1 MPGDDSAVSATAPGT
16 PGAGAGRPVGRS
28 AVRRRV
34 RRLIDGGLLLQG
46 GVQGSPVL
54 RLFARWVR
62 RPLLPA
68 VRLWRRNIQLKVVAT
83 TLLMSL
89 GVVLLLGFVVIGQVR
104 NGLLDAKVKGAESQA
119 TGGFR
124 VAETLAR
131 SAGEG
136 TSDGNARDG
145 LPRQN
150 SAIWLNDL
158 VQQMSASGQGAFHVV
173 TLNPPGEGGNVSA
186 RAPRGS
192 GNVDAPASVPL
203 TLREGVD
210 DNTGP
215 SRSYT
220 RIIYSDGRPSQP
232 GLAIGTQ
239 LSTPQSDRY
248 ELYYLF
254 PLAQEEKSLSLVKT
268 TLATAGLFVVVL
280 LGAIAWLVVRQV
292 VTPVRM
298 AAGIAERLSAGRL
311 QERMKVTGEDDI
323 ARLGEAFN
331 KMAQNLQLK
340 IQQLEALS
348 RMQRR
353 FVSDVS
359 HELRTPLTTVRM
371 AADVIHEA
379 RVDFD
384 PVTARSAE
392 LLADQL
398 DRFESLLADLL
409 EISRF
414 DAGAAALE
422 AEPIDLR
429 EVVRRVVGGAE
440 PLAERKG
447 TRIRVVGDQQPVIAE
462 ADTRRVERVLRNLV
476 VNAVEHGEG
485 RDVVVRLATA
495 GGAVAVAV
503 RDYGVGL
510 KPGEATRVFSR
521 FWRADPARARTTG
534 GTGLGLSI
542 ALEDAR
548 LHGGWLQAWGEPG
561 GGSQF
566 RLTLPRTADEALRGS
581 PIPLEPEDSRRNR
594 DAAQGPPPPP
604 ADGSA
609 VTVPAQLSAAA
620 RAVPAPATGR
630 RDPAAGL
637 HSRPGA
643 PRSAAST
650 VPPRAGGPGRS
661 PLPQQGGSTTGTT
674 PVVDPAALPSN
685 GSRVVPR
692 RDGTG
697 PASATH
703 GEATEDVTTLCGP
716 GTTSGARRPHTPGD
730 GTGPAAA
737 PDTGARDGR
746 GVRKGHGD
754 GRDDGRG
761 AGRGAGDVDGDVG
774 EDVDGRD
781 DGSGHEHVGGHGDRH
796 VGGRRDLGGRVDADR
811 HRGGDRSAGGDR
823 GTGGAGDRTG
833 APGTSAALTGTTGDR
848 PGNEREEPRG

>member
-1 MPGDDSAVSATAPGT
+1 M
-16 PGAGAGRPVGRS
+16 
-28 AVRRRV
+28 
-34 RRLIDGGLLLQG
+34 LLQG

-54 RLFARWVR
+54 RLFVRWVR

-68 VRLWRRNIQLKVVAT
+68 VRLWRRNIQLKVVVT

-89 GVVLLLGFVVIGQVR
+89 GVVLMLGFAVMSSVN
-104 NGLLDAKVKGAESQA
+104 NGLLKAKVKASQSQA
-119 TGGFR
+119 DGGFR
-124 VAETLAR
+124 AAQDSVNAAR
-131 SAGEG
+131 QSTGQG
-136 TSDGNARDG
+136 QG
-145 LPRQN
+145 Q
-150 SAIWLNDL
+150 
-158 VQQMSASGQGAFHVV
+158 GQGADGSTVDGRNAAVWMSDLVEQLSSGGQNAFAVV
-173 TLNPPGEGGNVSA
+173 TLMSTSDAASV
-186 RAPRGS
+186 RGS
-192 GNVDAPASVPL
+192 RASGGVEPILSVPEE
-203 TLREGVD
+203 LRGRVD
-210 DNTGP
+210 QGTEVLQAN
-215 SRSYT
+215 T
-220 RIIYSDGRPSQP
+220 RIVYDDGREPQP
-232 GLAIGTQ
+232 GLVIGKRLNDPNGHPYQ
-239 LSTPQSDRY
+239 
-248 ELYYLF
+248 LYYLF
-254 PLAQEEKSLSLVKT
+254 PLTQEEESLNLVRT

-340 IQQLEALS
+340 IQQLEELS

-440 PLAERKG
+440 MLAERKG
-447 TRIRVVGDQQPVIAE
+447 THIRVVGDQQPVVAE
-462 ADTRRVERVLRNLV
+462 ADARRVERVLRNLV

-485 RDVVVRLATA
+485 KDVVVRLAAA

-566 RLTLPRTADEALRGS
+566 RLTLPRTADEPLRGS
-581 PIPLEPEDSRRNR
+581 PIPLEPEDSRRHRGLN
-594 DAAQGPPPPP
+594 DAGLPV
-604 ADGSA
+604 DGGNKLA
-609 VTVPAQLSAAA
+609 TVPAQAAGSE
-620 RAVPAPATGR
+620 RVSPPVPAKGPI
-630 RDPAAGL
+630 
-637 HSRPGA
+637 A
-643 PRSAAST
+643 PRL
-650 VPPRAGGPGRS
+650 VRAGA
-661 PLPQQGGSTTGTT
+661 
-674 PVVDPAALPSN
+674 VDPAALPGS
-685 GSRVVPR
+685 GSRVVSR
-692 RDGTG
+692 RPADDEPEG
-697 PASATH
+697 PERPEGPEGPERPEGSEH
-703 GEATEDVTTLCGP
+703 LGSSGGP
-716 GTTSGARRPHTPGD
+716 GTPGND
-730 GTGPAAA
+730 VAGG
-737 PDTGARDGR
+737 DEVRDGASQPESQAA
-746 GVRKGHGD
+746 GD
-754 GRDDGRG
+754 GR
-761 AGRGAGDVDGDVG
+761 VQ
-774 EDVDGRD
+774 
-781 DGSGHEHVGGHGDRH
+781 
-796 VGGRRDLGGRVDADR
+796 
-811 HRGGDRSAGGDR
+811 
-823 GTGGAGDRTG
+823 
-833 APGTSAALTGTTGDR
+833 APTESVAESAAESEVGPEAGSV
-848 PGNEREEPRG
+848 REGESTRGR

>member
-1 MPGDDSAVSATAPGT
+1 MSGGGAASAPGR
-16 PGAGAGRPVGRS
+16 PGNRPGRPAGRKAAGSRWGR
-28 AVRRRV
+28 
-34 RRLIDGGLLLQG
+34 LLEGGLLQG

-54 RLFARWVR
+54 RLFMRWVR
-62 RPLLPA
+62 RPLLP
-68 VRLWRRNIQLKVVAT
+68 VMRLWRRNIQLKVVVT

-104 NGLLDAKVKGAESQA
+104 NGLLDAKVKASQSQA
-119 TGGFR
+119 TGGFA
-124 VAETLAR
+124 VAKQKADEAASSTGDEA
-131 SAGEG
+131 SAV
-136 TSDGNARDG
+136 DG
-145 LPRQN
+145 RQSQN
-150 SAIWLNDL
+150 VIQWMSDL
-158 VQQMSASGQGAFHVV
+158 VESLSSGGQGAFDVV
-173 TLNPPGEGGNVSA
+173 TLPAGDESGGGRS
-186 RAPRGS
+186 PRGS
-192 GNVDAPASVPL
+192 GYVDPSASVPVD
-203 TLREGVD
+203 LRTRVH
-210 DNTGP
+210 T
-215 SRSYT
+215 STTAAQSYT
-220 RIIYSDGRPSQP
+220 RIVYSNGKDSQP
-232 GLAIGTQ
+232 ALVIGKQ
-239 LSTPQSDRY
+239 VNDPNGDPY

-254 PLAQEEKSLSLVKT
+254 PLSQEEKSLSLVKG

-340 IQQLEALS
+340 IQQLEDLS

-379 RVDFD
+379 REDFD

-422 AEPIDLR
+422 AEAIDLR
-429 EVVRRVVGGAE
+429 EVVRRVVSGAE

-447 TRIRVVGDQQPVIAE
+447 SRIRVVGDQQPVVAE
-462 ADTRRVERVLRNLV
+462 ADARRVERVLRNLV

-485 RDVVVRLATA
+485 KDVVVKLAAA

-566 RLTLPRTADEALRGS
+566 RLTLPRTADEQLRGS
-581 PIPLEPEDSRRNR
+581 PIPLEPKDSRRN
-594 DAAQGPPPPP
+594 AGQGEAGPPSDDDKR
-604 ADGSA
+604 A
-609 VTVPAQLSAAA
+609 TVPAQSTGGQVPPLPPHTSLPQRLAAVAPTADPTALPGSGA
-620 RAVPAPATGR
+620 RVV
-630 RDPAAGL
+630 
-637 HSRPGA
+637 SRPGA
-643 PRSAAST
+643 TLRHRNEAPATDAEPDTNRATAAE
-650 VPPRAGGPGRS
+650 
-661 PLPQQGGSTTGTT
+661 
-674 PVVDPAALPSN
+674 DSN
-685 GSRVVPR
+685 
-692 RDGTG
+692 T
-697 PASATH
+697 A
-703 GEATEDVTTLCGP
+703 GEAF
-716 GTTSGARRPHTPGD
+716 R
-730 GTGPAAA
+730 
-737 PDTGARDGR
+737 GR
-746 GVRKGHGD
+746 
-754 GRDDGRG
+754 
-761 AGRGAGDVDGDVG
+761 
-774 EDVDGRD
+774 
-781 DGSGHEHVGGHGDRH
+781 
-796 VGGRRDLGGRVDADR
+796 
-811 HRGGDRSAGGDR
+811 
-823 GTGGAGDRTG
+823 
-833 APGTSAALTGTTGDR
+833 
-848 PGNEREEPRG
+848 

>member
-1 MPGDDSAVSATAPGT
+1 MSGDSAASAPGRT
-16 PGAGAGRPVGRS
+16 GARAGRPVGRKGAGS
-28 AVRRRV
+28 RWG
-34 RRLIDGGLLLQG
+34 RLLEGGLLHG

-54 RLFARWVR
+54 RLLLRWVR
-62 RPLLPA
+62 RPLLP
-68 VRLWRRNIQLKVVAT
+68 VMRLWRRNIQLKVVAT

-104 NGLLDAKVKGAESQA
+104 NGLLDAKVKASQSQA
-119 TGGFR
+119 TGGFA
-124 VAETLAR
+124 VAKQKADEAA
-131 SAGEG
+131 SG
-136 TSDGNARDG
+136 TSEETTPGDGHSS
-145 LPRQN
+145 QN
-150 SAIWLNDL
+150 VISWMSEL
-158 VQQMSASGQGAFHVV
+158 VSSLSSGGQGAFDVV
-173 TLNPPGEGGNVSA
+173 TLPAGDDSAGGRGP
-186 RAPRGS
+186 RAS
-192 GNVDAPASVPL
+192 GQVDPTASVPEA
-203 TLREGVD
+203 LRARINGSMVAAQ
-210 DNTGP
+210 
-215 SRSYT
+215 SYT
-220 RIIYSDGRPSQP
+220 RIVYKDVDKEPQP
-232 GLAIGTQ
+232 ALVIGKQ
-239 LSTPQSDRY
+239 VNDPNGDPYQ
-248 ELYYLF
+248 LYYLF
-254 PLAQEEKSLSLVKT
+254 PLTQEEKSLSLVKG

-340 IQQLEALS
+340 IQQLEDLS

-379 RVDFD
+379 REDFD

-429 EVVRRVVGGAE
+429 EVVRRVVSGAE

-447 TRIRVVGDQQPVIAE
+447 TRIRVTGDQQPVVAE
-462 ADTRRVERVLRNLV
+462 ADARRLERVLRNLV

-485 RDVVVRLATA
+485 RDVVVRLAAA

-566 RLTLPRTADEALRGS
+566 RLTLPRTADEPLRGS
-581 PIPLEPEDSRRNR
+581 PIPLEPKDSRRNR
-594 DAAQGPPPPP
+594 GLADAGLPH
-604 ADGSA
+604 DGA
-609 VTVPAQLSAAA
+609 KRATVPVQAAGGAAA
-620 RAVPAPATGR
+620 RTRDPIASRPAPAAPTA
-630 RDPAAGL
+630 DP
-637 HSRPGA
+637 
-643 PRSAAST
+643 T
-650 VPPRAGGPGRS
+650 
-661 PLPQQGGSTTGTT
+661 
-674 PVVDPAALPSN
+674 ALPGN
-685 GSRVVPR
+685 GARVVPR
-692 RDGTG
+692 
-697 PASATH
+697 PA
-703 GEATEDVTTLCGP
+703 
-716 GTTSGARRPHTPGD
+716 SGARREAI
-730 GTGPAAA
+730 PAAEPA
-737 PDTGARDGR
+737 TGENVTPADPE
-746 GVRKGHGD
+746 
-754 GRDDGRG
+754 G
-761 AGRGAGDVDGDVG
+761 AGPRQGQGQQEPTQGEAFRG
-774 EDVDGRD
+774 R
-781 DGSGHEHVGGHGDRH
+781 
-796 VGGRRDLGGRVDADR
+796 
-811 HRGGDRSAGGDR
+811 
-823 GTGGAGDRTG
+823 
-833 APGTSAALTGTTGDR
+833 
-848 PGNEREEPRG
+848 

>member
-1 MPGDDSAVSATAPGT
+1 MSRDSSPVPPGAPG
-16 PGAGAGRPVGRS
+16 GRS
-28 AVRRRV
+28 GRTGGPGRRGSTFG
-34 RRLIDGGLLLQG
+34 RLLDGGLLLQG

-68 VRLWRRNIQLKVVAT
+68 LRLWRRNIQLKVVAT

-89 GVVLLLGFVVIGQVR
+89 GVVLMLGFAVLSSVN
-104 NGLLDAKVKGAESQA
+104 NGLLKAKVKASQSQA
-119 TGGFR
+119 DGGFR
-124 VAETLAR
+124 AAQDEANSAR
-131 SAGEG
+131 PRSGQESGSG
-136 TSDGNARDG
+136 TSDGGTTPPIAVWM
-145 LPRQN
+145 
-150 SAIWLNDL
+150 SDL
-158 VQQMSASGQGAFHVV
+158 VEQLSSGGQSAFNVV
-173 TLNPPGEGGNVSA
+173 TLSPSST
-186 RAPRGS
+186 R
-192 GNVDAPASVPL
+192 DASVRGP
-203 TLREGVD
+203 RASGGVD
-210 DNTGP
+210 PIQSVPEALRDSVDKGTRAYQSN
-215 SRSYT
+215 T
-220 RIIYSDGRPSQP
+220 RIVFNDGREAQP
-232 GLAIGTQ
+232 GLVIGKRLNDPDGKPYQ
-239 LSTPQSDRY
+239 
-248 ELYYLF
+248 LYYLF
-254 PLAQEEKSLSLVKT
+254 PLTQEEESLGVVRT

-340 IQQLEALS
+340 IQQLEQLS

-371 AADVIHEA
+371 AADVIHDA

-398 DRFESLLADLL
+398 DRFETLLADLL

-447 TRIRVVGDQQPVIAE
+447 THVRIVGDQQPVVAE
-462 ADTRRVERVLRNLV
+462 ADARRVERVLRNLV

-485 RDVVVRLATA
+485 RDVVVRLAAA

-566 RLTLPRTADEALRGS
+566 RLTLPRTADEPLRGS
-581 PIPLEPEDSRRNR
+581 PIPLEPDDSRRHRGLN
-594 DAAQGPPPPP
+594 DAGLPLGGTNKLA
-604 ADGSA
+604 
-609 VTVPAQLSAAA
+609 TVPAQQSAAERVPPPVPA
-620 RAVPAPATGR
+620 RAPI
-630 RDPAAGL
+630 
-637 HSRPGA
+637 A
-643 PRSAAST
+643 PRLAQASATA
-650 VPPRAGGPGRS
+650 
-661 PLPQQGGSTTGTT
+661 
-674 PVVDPAALPSN
+674 DPTALPGN

-692 RDGTG
+692 RPLDDALPRGEEAGEPGSGRPASEG
-697 PASATH
+697 PASEGSASEAPSSSSDVALRAGEPSTETDPVREAETDPARE
-703 GEATEDVTTLCGP
+703 GEA
-716 GTTSGARRPHTPGD
+716 SR
-730 GTGPAAA
+730 
-737 PDTGARDGR
+737 GR
-746 GVRKGHGD
+746 
-754 GRDDGRG
+754 
-761 AGRGAGDVDGDVG
+761 
-774 EDVDGRD
+774 
-781 DGSGHEHVGGHGDRH
+781 
-796 VGGRRDLGGRVDADR
+796 
-811 HRGGDRSAGGDR
+811 
-823 GTGGAGDRTG
+823 
-833 APGTSAALTGTTGDR
+833 
-848 PGNEREEPRG
+848 

>member
-1 MPGDDSAVSATAPGT
+1 MAKDSAVSAPGSE
-16 PGAGAGRPVGRS
+16 ARAGRPVGHRS
-28 AVRRRV
+28 AGS
-34 RRLIDGGLLLQG
+34 RLSAVLESGLLHG

-54 RLFARWVR
+54 RLFMRWVR
-62 RPLLPA
+62 RPLLP
-68 VRLWRRNIQLKVVAT
+68 VMRLWRRNIQLKVVAT

-104 NGLLDAKVKGAESQA
+104 NGLLDAKVKASQSQA
-119 TGGFR
+119 TGGFTAAKQK
-124 VAETLAR
+124 AEEA
-131 SAGEG
+131 
-136 TSDGNARDG
+136 
-145 LPRQN
+145 
-150 SAIWLNDL
+150 
-158 VQQMSASGQGAFHVV
+158 AS
-173 TLNPPGEGGNVSA
+173 TGG
-186 RAPRGS
+186 
-192 GNVDAPASVPL
+192 DDTAPA
-203 TLREGVD
+203 
-210 DNTGP
+210 
-215 SRSYT
+215 
-220 RIIYSDGRPSQP
+220 DGRPSQNVIQWMSELVKSLSSGGQSAFDVVTLPMGGESGSGRGPRASGSVDWAVSVPEDLRERIDGDTSAAQSYTRIVYNSGQASQP
-232 GLAIGTQ
+232 GLVIGKQ
-239 LSTPQSDRY
+239 VNDPNGEPYQ
-248 ELYYLF
+248 LYYLF
-254 PLAQEEKSLSLVKT
+254 PLTQEEKSLSLVRG

-298 AAGIAERLSAGRL
+298 AASIAERLSAGRL

-340 IQQLEALS
+340 ISQLEDLS

-371 AADVIHEA
+371 AADVIHDA

-398 DRFESLLADLL
+398 DRFETLLADLL

-429 EVVRRVVGGAE
+429 DVVRRVVSGAE

-447 TRIRVVGDQQPVIAE
+447 TRVRVLGDQQPVVAE
-462 ADTRRVERVLRNLV
+462 ADARRVERVLRNLV

-485 RDVVVRLATA
+485 RDVVVKLAAA

-566 RLTLPRTADEALRGS
+566 RLTLPRTADEPLRGS
-581 PIPLEPEDSRRNR
+581 PIPLEPKDSRRNR
-594 DAAQGPPPPP
+594 GLQDAGLGDSASPHGAQK
-604 ADGSA
+604 A
-609 VTVPAQLSAAA
+609 VGVPAQAAA
-620 RAVPAPATGR
+620 GQGSPVSARGPITPRQATVAPTA
-630 RDPAAGL
+630 DP
-637 HSRPGA
+637 
-643 PRSAAST
+643 T
-650 VPPRAGGPGRS
+650 
-661 PLPQQGGSTTGTT
+661 
-674 PVVDPAALPSN
+674 ALPGN
-685 GSRVVPR
+685 GARVVPR
-692 RDGTG
+692 
-697 PASATH
+697 PA
-703 GEATEDVTTLCGP
+703 
-716 GTTSGARRPHTPGD
+716 SGARRQD
-730 GTGPAAA
+730 GEPA
-737 PDTGARDGR
+737 P
-746 GVRKGHGD
+746 
-754 GRDDGRG
+754 
-761 AGRGAGDVDGDVG
+761 
-774 EDVDGRD
+774 
-781 DGSGHEHVGGHGDRH
+781 
-796 VGGRRDLGGRVDADR
+796 
-811 HRGGDRSAGGDR
+811 GDRSRTEAGPEDSSRQGEASR
-823 GTGGAGDRTG
+823 GR
-833 APGTSAALTGTTGDR
+833 
-848 PGNEREEPRG
+848 

>member
-1 MPGDDSAVSATAPGT
+1 MSRDSAASAPGE
-16 PGAGAGRPVGRS
+16 PGVRSGRPVGRKMTGS
-28 AVRRRV
+28 RWGRFVE
-34 RRLIDGGLLLQG
+34 GGLLQG

-54 RLFARWVR
+54 RLFMRWVR
-62 RPLLPA
+62 RPLLP
-68 VRLWRRNIQLKVVAT
+68 VMRLWRRNIQLKVVAT

-104 NGLLDAKVKGAESQA
+104 NGLLDAKVKASQSQA
-119 TGGFR
+119 TGGFT
-124 VAETLAR
+124 VAKQEADSAAGAGGDDR
-131 SAGEG
+131 SGPN
-136 TSDGNARDG
+136 DN
-145 LPRQN
+145 PVQN
-150 SAIWLNDL
+150 VSGWMSSL
-158 VQQMSASGQGAFHVV
+158 VESLSSGGQGAFSVV
-173 TLNPPGEGGNVSA
+173 TLSTTSA
-186 RAPRGS
+186 DSSSRGLGPRAS
-192 GNVDAPASVPL
+192 GFVDWSLSVPQD
-203 TLREGVD
+203 LRERVD
-210 DNTGP
+210 GGTGAAQ
-215 SRSYT
+215 SYT
-220 RIIYSDGRPSQP
+220 RIVYTNGQDSQP
-232 GLAIGTQ
+232 ALIIGTQ
-239 LSTPQSDRY
+239 LNDPKSDPY
-248 ELYYLF
+248 QLYYLF
-254 PLAQEEKSLSLVKT
+254 PLTQEEKSLSLVKG

-340 IQQLEALS
+340 IQQLEDLS

-371 AADVIHEA
+371 AADVIHDA

-384 PVTARSAE
+384 PMTARSAE

-398 DRFESLLADLL
+398 DRFETLLADLL

-429 EVVRRVVGGAE
+429 EVVRRVISGAE

-447 TRIRVVGDQQPVIAE
+447 TRIRVVGDQQPVVAE
-462 ADTRRVERVLRNLV
+462 ADARRVERVLRNLV

-485 RDVVVRLATA
+485 KDVVVKLASA

-566 RLTLPRTADEALRGS
+566 RLTVPRTADEPLRGS
-581 PIPLEPEDSRRNR
+581 PIPLEPKDSRRNR
-594 DAAQGPPPPP
+594 GLNDAGLPLGGTQKLA
-604 ADGSA
+604 
-609 VTVPAQLSAAA
+609 TVPAQPAE
-620 RAVPAPATGR
+620 RAVPPMPS
-630 RDPAAGL
+630 RDPRVAG
-637 HSRPGA
+637 A
-643 PRSAAST
+643 
-650 VPPRAGGPGRS
+650 
-661 PLPQQGGSTTGTT
+661 
-674 PVVDPAALPSN
+674 VDPAALP
-685 GSRVVPR
+685 GSGARVVPR
-692 RDGTG
+692 PAAETRGPVAAPEEASKETSVEAPSEDGPG
-697 PASATH
+697 AGGQSEQLKH
-703 GEATEDVTTLCGP
+703 GEG
-716 GTTSGARRPHTPGD
+716 SR
-730 GTGPAAA
+730 
-737 PDTGARDGR
+737 GR
-746 GVRKGHGD
+746 
-754 GRDDGRG
+754 
-761 AGRGAGDVDGDVG
+761 
-774 EDVDGRD
+774 
-781 DGSGHEHVGGHGDRH
+781 
-796 VGGRRDLGGRVDADR
+796 
-811 HRGGDRSAGGDR
+811 
-823 GTGGAGDRTG
+823 
-833 APGTSAALTGTTGDR
+833 
-848 PGNEREEPRG
+848 

>member
-1 MPGDDSAVSATAPGT
+1 MSGDSAAPAHGRD
-16 PGAGAGRPVGRS
+16 GARAGRPVGRS
-28 AVRRRV
+28 PAGSRWG
-34 RRLIDGGLLLQG
+34 RLPAGGLLQG

-54 RLFARWVR
+54 RLLMRWLR
-62 RPLLPA
+62 RPLLP
-68 VRLWRRNIQLKVVAT
+68 VMRLWRRNIQLKVVVT

-104 NGLLDAKVKGAESQA
+104 NGLLDAKVKASQSQA
-119 TGGFR
+119 TGGFA
-124 VAETLAR
+124 VAKQRADEAAAGTADDPTSPDGR
-131 SAGEG
+131 S
-136 TSDGNARDG
+136 S
-145 LPRQN
+145 QN
-150 SAIWLNDL
+150 VIAWMSDL
-158 VQQMSASGQGAFHVV
+158 VSSLSSGGQGAFDVV
-173 TLNPPGEGGNVSA
+173 TLPAGDDSGPARGPRASGGIDPTV
-186 RAPRGS
+186 
-192 GNVDAPASVPL
+192 SVPEN
-203 TLREGVD
+203 LRARIND
-210 DNTGP
+210 STAA
-215 SRSYT
+215 SQRYT
-220 RIIYSDGRPSQP
+220 RIIYKDSDKESQP
-232 GLAIGTQ
+232 ALVIGKQ
-239 LSTPQSDRY
+239 VNDPNGDPYQ
-248 ELYYLF
+248 LYYLF
-254 PLAQEEKSLSLVKT
+254 PLTQEEKSLSLVKG

-340 IQQLEALS
+340 IQQLEDLS

-422 AEPIDLR
+422 AEAIDLR
-429 EVVRRVVGGAE
+429 EVVRRVVSGAE

-447 TRIRVVGDQQPVIAE
+447 TAIRIVGDQQPVVAE
-462 ADTRRVERVLRNLV
+462 ADARRVERVLRNLV

-485 RDVVVRLATA
+485 KDVIVKLASA

-566 RLTLPRTADEALRGS
+566 RLTLPRTADEPLRGS
-581 PIPLEPEDSRRNR
+581 PIPLEPKDSRRNR
-594 DAAQGPPPPP
+594 E
-604 ADGSA
+604 
-609 VTVPAQLSAAA
+609 LK
-620 RAVPAPATGR
+620 
-630 RDPAAGL
+630 AAGL
-637 HSRPGA
+637 PREGAAKAATVPVQPAGDQRPQLA
-643 PRSAAST
+643 PRNT
-650 VPPRAGGPGRS
+650 GAGA
-661 PLPQQGGSTTGTT
+661 TA
-674 PVVDPAALPSN
+674 DPTALPGN
-685 GSRVVPR
+685 GARVVPR
-692 RDGTG
+692 
-697 PASATH
+697 P
-703 GEATEDVTTLCGP
+703 V
-716 GTTSGARRPHTPGD
+716 SGARRPE
-730 GTGPAAA
+730 
-737 PDTGARDGR
+737 GAREETEGR
-746 GVRKGHGD
+746 AD
-754 GRDDGRG
+754 T
-761 AGRGAGDVDGDVG
+761 AQ
-774 EDVDGRD
+774 
-781 DGSGHEHVGGHGDRH
+781 DGSHTHGEAFR
-796 VGGRRDLGGRVDADR
+796 GR
-811 HRGGDRSAGGDR
+811 
-823 GTGGAGDRTG
+823 
-833 APGTSAALTGTTGDR
+833 
-848 PGNEREEPRG
+848 

>member
-1 MPGDDSAVSATAPGT
+1 MSGDSAASAPGGT
-16 PGAGAGRPVGRS
+16 GDRTGRPVGRTGAGS
-28 AVRRRV
+28 RWG
-34 RRLIDGGLLLQG
+34 RLLDGGLLHG

-54 RLFARWVR
+54 RLFLRWVR
-62 RPLLPA
+62 RPLLP
-68 VRLWRRNIQLKVVAT
+68 VMRLWRRNIQLRVVVT

-104 NGLLDAKVKGAESQA
+104 NGLLDAKVKASQSQA
-119 TGGFR
+119 TGGFA
-124 VAETLAR
+124 VAKQRADEAATATGEAASTTDGR
-131 SAGEG
+131 S
-136 TSDGNARDG
+136 S
-145 LPRQN
+145 QN
-150 SAIWLNDL
+150 VIQWMSDL
-158 VQQMSASGQGAFHVV
+158 VSSLSSGGQGAFDVV
-173 TLNPPGEGGNVSA
+173 TLPAAGDDSGGGRGP
-186 RAPRGS
+186 RAS
-192 GNVDAPASVPL
+192 GGVDPTASVPEE
-203 TLREGVD
+203 LRARINGSMVAAQ
-210 DNTGP
+210 
-215 SRSYT
+215 SYG
-220 RIIYSDGRPSQP
+220 RIVYKDSDKGSQP
-232 GLAIGTQ
+232 ALVIGKQ
-239 LSTPQSDRY
+239 VNDPNGDPYQ
-248 ELYYLF
+248 LYYLF
-254 PLAQEEKSLSLVKT
+254 PLSQEEKSLSLVKG
-268 TLATAGLFVVVL
+268 TLTTAGLFVVVL

-298 AAGIAERLSAGRL
+298 AARIAERLSAGRL

-340 IQQLEALS
+340 IQQLEDLS

-379 RVDFD
+379 REDFD

-429 EVVRRVVGGAE
+429 EVVHRVVGGAE

-447 TRIRVVGDQQPVIAE
+447 TRIRVVGDQQPVVAE
-462 ADTRRVERVLRNLV
+462 ADARRVERVLRNLV

-485 RDVVVRLATA
+485 RDVVVKLASA

-566 RLTLPRTADEALRGS
+566 RLTLPRTADEPLRGS
-581 PIPLEPEDSRRNR
+581 PIPLEPKDSRRNHGLD
-594 DAAQGPPPPP
+594 DAGLPRGEEKRA
-604 ADGSA
+604 
-609 VTVPAQLSAAA
+609 TVPVQATGDRTASARGPIAS
-620 RAVPAPATGR
+620 RPVAVPPTA
-630 RDPAAGL
+630 DP
-637 HSRPGA
+637 
-643 PRSAAST
+643 T
-650 VPPRAGGPGRS
+650 
-661 PLPQQGGSTTGTT
+661 
-674 PVVDPAALPSN
+674 ALPGN
-685 GSRVVPR
+685 GARVVPR
-692 RDGTG
+692 
-697 PASATH
+697 PASDARGQEAVPAVETAGNGSEGSAAPERVGPRDVTQQ
-703 GEATEDVTTLCGP
+703 GEA
-716 GTTSGARRPHTPGD
+716 SR
-730 GTGPAAA
+730 
-737 PDTGARDGR
+737 GR
-746 GVRKGHGD
+746 
-754 GRDDGRG
+754 
-761 AGRGAGDVDGDVG
+761 
-774 EDVDGRD
+774 
-781 DGSGHEHVGGHGDRH
+781 
-796 VGGRRDLGGRVDADR
+796 
-811 HRGGDRSAGGDR
+811 
-823 GTGGAGDRTG
+823 
-833 APGTSAALTGTTGDR
+833 
-848 PGNEREEPRG
+848 